1 METMKSMKSLKL
13 ILFGLGLSAFAL
25 PLGAQPE
32 PVAGAPLA
40 MVSFNFREAPLEK
53 VLDQLGSLTGK
64 SVTVDP
70 DVRAVLTL
78 SSSGVVTAA
87 EAIDLITRALAE
99 QGLRLVDVDART
111 LRIVRSANQ
120 PS

>member
-1 METMKSMKSLKL
+1 MNNLKSLKS
-13 ILFGLGLSAFAL
+13 ILLGLGLAAFAL

-40 MVSFNFREAPLEK
+40 MASFDFREAPLEK
-53 VLDQLGSLTGK
+53 ILDQLGSLTGK

-70 DVRAVLTL
+70 GVQATLTL

-99 QGLRLVDVDART
+99 QGLRLVEVDEHT
-111 LRIVRSANQ
+111 LRIVRGAPQ